1 MKAAR
6 KRKFSLEALAVL
18 TACVLAAGPAWAL
31 SYGETY
37 DVLEFVDQQNKANAV
52 GAAISVGAAFAGPAL
67 NSVTSNI
74 TSSPILQGAIQGA
87 VIGGA
92 SDLATGGDGTGA
104 LYGAGA
110 GAISGYVTGESPGGF
125 SEKGKL
131 STGSYMGK
139 LGASTLASEAGKGAT
154 QLAIRELDADP
165 ATAQFIGM
173 TVGGVVR
180 GALSDSV
187 AKNQGAKIELDDP
200 RMLKHMGLS
209 AAQAGVYV
217 GVESAFKDKEWAP
230 YVASYAGET
239 LGTLGFA
246 AIAGSMHEDGMEA
259 YIDGDDYRNMVA
271 DGLGT
276 AVTASLIDADKPE
289 ARAQMLGSVTSRA
302 TLGFLEDADKGD
314 EGKGLENL
322 VAPAATAGAY
332 YGMQKL
338 HKASHVSPMALDYTV
353 AATANAI
360 EYSLAD
366 GEKQPGVAKAMR
378 NTQFNVVDFSYDPQK
393 YNGSASGNGK
403 TGDFS
408 AYGNTQRNSQL
419 YNFTGLSGLQ
429 HQAHQIREQGGDW
442 KDQTNRTMSKSVFES
457 FSSRAANV
465 YNSAATTNVRNMATT
480 GLGLEP
486 TGVQQQ
492 QGQSGGSPDTGV
504 SYNVPSA
511 DVSYHESSFKNEN

>member
-154 QLAIRELDADP
+154 QLAIRELGANP
-165 ATAQFIGM
+165 ESAQFIGM
-173 TVGGVVR
+173 TASGAFR
-180 GALSDSV
+180 GAFSDSADGTEV
-187 AKNQGAKIELDDP
+187 SDT
-200 RMLKHMGLS
+200 RMLEHIGL
-209 AAQAGVYV
+209 AATQAGVHV
-217 GVESAFKDKEWAP
+217 GVESAFQDKDWAP

-246 AIAGSMHEDGMEA
+246 AIAGSMHEEGMAA
-259 YIDGDDYRNMVA
+259 YMDGDDFTKGAIA

-289 ARAQMLGSVTSRA
+289 ARAQMLGSA
-302 TLGFLEDADKGD
+302 TRQATIGFINDFDDDKKD
-314 EGKGLENL
+314 QGLLNL
-322 VAPAATAGAY
+322 AEPAATAGAF
-332 YGMQKL
+332 YGMKKL
-338 HKASHVSPMALDYTV
+338 HEASNVSPMALDYTV

-360 EYSLAD
+360 QHTLA
-366 GEKQPGVAKAMR
+366 GEKKQPGIAEGMR
-378 NTQFNVVDFSYDPQK
+378 NTQRNIVDFSYDPQK
-393 YNGSASGNGK
+393 YNGSASGDGK
-403 TGDFS
+403 TDAFS

-442 KDQTNRTMSKSVFES
+442 KDQTNRTMSKSAFES
-457 FSSRAANV
+457 FSSRAASV
-465 YNSAATTNVRNMATT
+465 YSSAATTGVRNMALT
-480 GLGLEP
+480 GLDVEP
-486 TGVQQQ
+486 SSEER
-492 QGQSGGSPDTGV
+492 QSSDKRP
-504 SYNVPSA
+504 
-511 DVSYHESSFKNEN
+511 KNQYERQ